1 VKERRVVPGFK
12 WDPKSGRAAFEVV
25 VPGTNSRRRRR
36 LSAFASSRS
45 DALEKWKV
53 FRDSVLSGSW
63 GRQNLTL
70 AGYVERYASTMS
82 ARVSKR
88 TKRVEADV
96 LRIRVLPFLGHVPLA
111 RINAAMVRDLVG
123 QLKRDG
129 YRVRG
134 SNDRRPYSAAA
145 INQALAILRKYLRD
159 AVDRGE
165 LAAYPIRGKL
175 PLEREGRL
183 ELELSTE
190 ERHAFLAAF
199 DDEDGFRRDLEAM
212 RSKGTVATSPHFGG
226 PRSFGGGRRPEGE
239 SAGYHFG
246 RFQAAKIL
254 FVVALETGLSRS
266 DLLALQ
272 WSSVDL
278 KGGWVRLPR
287 AKTGVEA
294 VIPISSACRTALEDA
309 RKRFPFSTFV
319 FLTAEKQPYS
329 VSTFL
334 RYFETAKRLAGITRR
349 VRPHDLR
356 HSFASRLASRGV
368 SLQLIARSLGHTTA
382 RMSERYAR
390 PDERAF
396 RAVKEALDAD
406 QSELLREL
414 SVALVVGGG
423 TPKPFGING
432 AGDGDRTHDIQ
443 LGKLTFYR

>member
-12 WDPKSGRAAFEVV
+12 WNSKTGRAVFEVV

-36 LSAFASSRS
+36 QWTFASSRT

-63 GRQNLTL
+63 DRKDLTL
-70 AGYVERYASTMS
+70 ASYVERYSSTMG
-82 ARVSKR
+82 ARVTER
-88 TKRVEADV
+88 TRQMEADV
-96 LRIRVLPFLGHVPLA
+96 LRIRVLPFLGHVPLSK
-111 RINAAMVRDLVG
+111 INAAMVRDLVG
-123 QLKRDG
+123 KLKRDG
-129 YRVRG
+129 YKVAG
-134 SNDRRPYSAAA
+134 SDERRSYSAAA

-175 PLEREGRL
+175 PLEREDRL

-199 DDEDGFRRDLEAM
+199 DDEEAFRRDLETR
-212 RSKGTVATSPHFGG
+212 RSKGTVATSPYFGA
-226 PRSFGGGRRPEGE
+226 PRSFGGGRRPDGE
-239 SAGYHFG
+239 AARFHFEHF
-246 RFQAAKIL
+246 RAAKIL

-266 DLLALQ
+266 DLLALE
-272 WSSVDL
+272 WPSVDL

-287 AKTGVEA
+287 KKTGVES
-294 VIPISSACRTALEDA
+294 VVPLSSACKAALEDM
-309 RKRFPFSTFV
+309 RKKFPFSTLV
-319 FLTAEKQPYS
+319 FRTPEKTPYS
-329 VSTFL
+329 LSTFL
-334 RYFETAKRLAGITRR
+334 RYFETAKRLAGISRR
-349 VRPHDLR
+349 CRVHDLR
-356 HSFASRLASRGV
+356 HSFASRLASHGV

-390 PDERAF
+390 PDEQAF
-396 RAVKEALDAD
+396 RAVREALDAD
-406 QSELLREL
+406 QTEQFREQ
-414 SVALVVGGG
+414 SAASAGGG
-423 TPKPFGING
+423 GAANSLRLNG

>member
-1 VKERRVVPGFK
+1 MKARRVVPGFR

-36 LSAFASSRS
+36 LSTFASSRA
-45 DALEKWKV
+45 DALEKWKA

-63 GRQNLTL
+63 KSQNLTL

-88 TKRVEADV
+88 TRRIEADV
-96 LRIRVLPFLGHVPLA
+96 LRVRVLPFLGHVPLA
-111 RINAAMVRDLVG
+111 KINAAMVRDLVG

-129 YRVRG
+129 YKVRG
-134 SNDRRPYSAAA
+134 SSERRPYSAAA
-145 INQALAILRKYLRD
+145 INQALAILRKFLRD

-175 PLEREGRL
+175 PLEREDRL

-199 DDEDGFRRDLEAM
+199 DDQDGFRRDLEGM
-212 RSKGTVATSPHFGG
+212 RSKGTVAISPHFGG

-266 DLLALQ
+266 DLLALH

-287 AKTGVEA
+287 AKTGVES
-294 VIPISSACRTALEDA
+294 VIRSLRPAGPLSKMRGRGFHFRRSFSSPRRRGPTRCRPSSDIS
-309 RKRFPFSTFV
+309 
-319 FLTAEKQPYS
+319 
-329 VSTFL
+329 
-334 RYFETAKRLAGITRR
+334 RR
-349 VRPHDLR
+349 QKD
-356 HSFASRLASRGV
+356 SLASRAACVRTTFGT
-368 SLQLIARSLGHTTA
+368 RSLHAWPRGAYRSSSSLAPLVTRQRGCQSVTHGPTN
-382 RMSERYAR
+382 ERSA
-390 PDERAF
+390 P
-396 RAVKEALDAD
+396 
-406 QSELLREL
+406 
-414 SVALVVGGG
+414 
-423 TPKPFGING
+423 
-432 AGDGDRTHDIQ
+432 
-443 LGKLTFYR
+443 